1 MQTGAT
7 LSSYFDVKVN
17 AAYTGYLDNTK
28 KNRLFKD
35 ALISLTERIY
45 KADYDIKQWDE
56 ITYVT
61 RTNVAYLPTANI
73 LNTSNLQVVSV
84 AIGSA
89 TTFVITTGVAHGLT
103 AGQTVTIAGVA
114 GSLTM
119 NTANSTTVVTSVTS
133 ATVFVITV
141 LSATGVYTANTG
153 TVVTPSTV
161 SDYWHLLAIKTLFNT
176 PIYNLEV
183 DGATNKTPILVTF
196 NKRSIIRTGSIINI
210 SGVLGNTAANGTWYA
225 RVMNDFSILL
235 YSDVNLQTPSV
246 GNGSYVSGGTVTI
259 VNNNIATAYTSTMK
273 QGVLNEPTP
282 QDPGFEIADNKIKIY
297 PLTQP
302 CASVSL
308 DYIRVPSVVI
318 DVADAVT
325 DLTLY
330 YPEKYLLAVINEAA
344 TMYAIMKRDME
355 LLQTESNEQQKN
367 P

>member
-45 KADYDIKQWDE
+45 RSDYDIKEWDE

-61 RTNVAYLPTANI
+61 RTNVAYTPTSNI
-73 LNTSNLQVVSV
+73 LNTSVLQVVLV
-84 AIGSA
+84 TIGSA
-89 TTFVITTGVAHGLT
+89 TAFVITTGLPHGLIT
-103 AGQTVTIAGVA
+103 GQSVTIRGVA

-119 NTANSTTVVTSVTS
+119 NTANTTTTVTVIS
-133 ATVFVITV
+133 ATTFSITV
-141 LSATGVYTANTG
+141 GSATGTYTANTG
-153 TVVTPSTV
+153 TVVTPSTI

-176 PIYNLEV
+176 PIYNLNVEN
-183 DGATNKTPILVTF
+183 ASNRSPILVTLS
-196 NKRSIIRTGSIINI
+196 KRSIIRTGSIINI

-235 YSDVNLQTPSV
+235 YSDSNLQTPSV
-246 GNGSYVSGGTVTI
+246 GNGLYTKGGTVSI
-259 VNNNIATAYTSTMK
+259 VNDTIASAYTSTMK
-273 QGVLNEPTP
+273 QGVLNLPTP
-282 QDPGFEIADNKIKIY
+282 QDPRFEIADNKIKIY
-297 PLTQP
+297 PLDQP
-302 CASVSL
+302 CSSVSL

-318 DVADAVT
+318 DVTDAVT

-330 YPEKYLLAVINEAA
+330 YPEKYLIAVINEAA

-355 LLQTESNEQQKN
+355 LLQVSSNEQQKN